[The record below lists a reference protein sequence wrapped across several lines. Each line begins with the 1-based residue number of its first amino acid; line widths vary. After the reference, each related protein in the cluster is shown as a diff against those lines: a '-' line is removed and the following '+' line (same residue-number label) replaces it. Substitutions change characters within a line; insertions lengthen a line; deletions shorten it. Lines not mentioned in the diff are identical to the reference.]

1 MIAIM
6 VAFSIGMAFI
16 ILTIMSQNALMEQQR
31 QITVLRAIGF
41 TVTDISNFW
50 TIQSISQLF
59 FSALF
64 GLPAGALSIY
74 ILLSLAS
81 SNSQVYPFVFSW
93 PTALMALGFIL
104 VVLLVSHLIAMRIIA
119 SWNIADNT
127 RSRE

>member
-1 MIAIM
+1 M
-6 VAFSIGMAFI
+6 
-16 ILTIMSQNALMEQQR
+16 
-31 QITVLRAIGF
+31 
-41 TVTDISNFW
+41 DISNFW
-50 TIQSISQLF
+50 TIQSVSQLF

-81 SNSQVYPFVFSW
+81 SNSQVYPVVFSW